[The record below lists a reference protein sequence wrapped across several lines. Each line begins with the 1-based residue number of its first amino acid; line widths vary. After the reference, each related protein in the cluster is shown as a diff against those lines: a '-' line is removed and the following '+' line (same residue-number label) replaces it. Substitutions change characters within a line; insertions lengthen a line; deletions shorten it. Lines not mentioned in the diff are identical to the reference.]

1 MEDAKYLTALGL
13 QVGLKY
19 SDPDKSVVKFL
30 PNATKCDTWNDVRAS
45 HLSKNH
51 KVVFILDNI
60 KGILIL
66 LSLGIG
72 VATLTLFIELE
83 VMRVMTKATLT
94 EKRRLQNGKK
104 SGMARRLK
112 RSPHPPFITV

>member
-1 MEDAKYLTALGL
+1 MTALGL

-19 SDPDKSVVKFL
+19 SDPGRSVVEFL

-51 KVVFILDNI
+51 QVVFILDNI
-60 KGILIL
+60 KGTLIL

-83 VMRVMTKATLT
+83 VMRVMTKATMT
-94 EKRRLQNGKK
+94 KRGRLRDGKK
-104 SGMARRLK
+104 TGMTRQLK
-112 RSPHPPFITV
+112 RSPNPPFITV

>member
-1 MEDAKYLTALGL
+1 MTALGL

-30 PNATKCDTWNDVRAS
+30 PNATKCDTWNGVRAS

-94 EKRRLQNGKK
+94 EKGRPRIGKK
-104 SGMARRLK
+104 SGMTRKLK
-112 RSPHPPFITV
+112 RSPNPPFITV